1 MLKKIIWACNHKVW
15 LDTSLE
21 KMSFEAKHIGAC
33 FEILYVYKKEGVR
46 FRKCIRG
53 WKWKSFQNVL
63 TFSALEEAE

>member
-1 MLKKIIWACNHKVW
+1 MLKKIILACNHKVW

-21 KMSFEAKHIGAC
+21 KMSFETKHIGAC

-53 WKWKSFQNVL
+53 
-63 TFSALEEAE
+63 